1 MFDYTKAAFNKTLN
15 DFKKFAYAFNVLV
28 QMTYIGYLV
37 YAICVGAG
45 FLIANIILISVSVA
59 YLIFYALYGLDG
71 EKKLTRRI
79 TKRIYKYFKIFIKAV
94 TLGAT
99 VYGIYVATDKV
110 GFATIVLA
118 AITTVGWVVSF
129 VVTLIIEFFM
139 AKWRFMISA
148 FEADINRVKRPIDK
162 VGNVFKRIRGESVE
176 ESSENGREQKQLD
189 ELRDEYVEEKKKKKF
204 LQRAGK

>member
-15 DFKKFAYAFNVLV
+15 EFKKFAYAFNVLV

-37 YAICVGAG
+37 YA
-45 FLIANIILISVSVA
+45 
-59 YLIFYALYGLDG
+59 
-71 EKKLTRRI
+71 
-79 TKRIYKYFKIFIKAV
+79 IYKYFKIFIKAV